1 MLSRI
6 WLIALLGVVSAS
18 SAVGCDVCTPH
29 SCPYS
34 APGIVVYGGADGGAG
49 AVSDVEATLT
59 GSTTVTMSCAPS
71 ANVPTATSC
80 FWPGGTP
87 VTPGT
92 YSLVVAAPGYRSKEL
107 TANVSH
113 VPASHCGCQ
122 GDTIEPSTV
131 TLDPS

>member
-1 MLSRI
+1 MWPKIS
-6 WLIALLGVVSAS
+6 LIALLAVVSS
-18 SAVGCDVCTPH
+18 YSAVGCNDCAHH

-34 APGIVVYGGADGGAG
+34 PPGILVYGGADGGAG

-59 GSTTVTMSCAPS
+59 GPTTVTMSCAPS
-71 ANVPTATSC
+71 ASVPTATSC
-80 FWPGGTP
+80 LWPGGTA

-107 TANVSH
+107 TATVSLI
-113 VPASHCGCQ
+113 PASHCGCP
-122 GDTIEPSTV
+122 GVRIEPSTV